1 MKILPL
7 DLNKYQVQQQTI
19 KNKCCIDKNTEIKKS
34 SIITDTIS
42 FKQKIQPD
50 ANLKKLLQ
58 YKIPDIYSE
67 ITLLEPQVL
76 ENALKSKI
84 FSGPI
89 TSIVKYLQIHQSS
102 LFSVEKQVLA
112 ILKNAA
118 KNQPKKSLEQIIHEQ
133 FPKHNKILMAEQKPV
148 FDKLRELSKEMPAE
162 LKEEFDSLMKL
173 YTSKMLHKS
182 IVLPFS
188 ITEFRYKL
196 GRIAESLKSRNI
208 KSECKTI
215 KTLIRMVDN
224 FIEPNDIN
232 KITVDNEINS
242 VSKKRNRKNKLPR
255 NITTHNAD
263 VLRQMAKVLS
273 NSTLK
278 DDRELNNL
286 FIMAKAKIYK
296 IPMQHPFKR
305 KSFIYDLQK
314 ITSKLED
321 KKLANQMNKTAVELP
336 TSKDSLS
343 AFIVNEAL
351 NSSEK
356 IGYDLLAGSIG
367 TTEHIFATERGG
379 GYELNNMALA
389 SAYKNNKK
397 AHTDLAVL
405 MRKEPEIYDYCQRHI
420 TRLIELCNN
429 GIFEKI
435 GLAKGYI
442 LNLRDRL
449 ENLSPQ
455 EKPLKLDISTLK

>member
-7 DLNKYQVQQQTI
+7 DLNKYQVQQQAI
-19 KNKCCIDKNTEIKKS
+19 KNKCCIDKNAEIKKS

-67 ITLLEPQVL
+67 ITLLDPQVL

-89 TSIVKYLQIHQSS
+89 TSVVKYLQIHQSS
-102 LFSVEKQVLA
+102 LFPVEKQVLA

-118 KNQPKKSLEQIIHEQ
+118 KNQPKKSLERIIHEQ
-133 FPKHNKILMAEQKPV
+133 FPKHNKILMAEQKPI
-148 FDKLRELSKEMPAE
+148 FDKLKELSKEMPAE
-162 LKEEFDSLMKL
+162 LKEEFDSLMSL

-188 ITEFRYKL
+188 VKEFRYKL
-196 GRIAESLKSRNI
+196 SRISQSIKSRNI

-215 KTLIRMVDN
+215 KTLSKIVDN
-224 FIEPNDIN
+224 FLESNEKQVVVDNTINNFMHKKRSRRRKIN
-232 KITVDNEINS
+232 KDL
-242 VSKKRNRKNKLPR
+242 VS
-255 NITTHNAD
+255 HNAE
-263 VLRQMAKVLS
+263 VLRQMSKVIE
-273 NSTLK
+273 NSPLK
-278 DDRELNNL
+278 DDRELSNL
-286 FIMAKAKIYK
+286 FIMAKAQIYK
-296 IPMQHPFKR
+296 IPMKHPFKR

-336 TSKDSLS
+336 TSKDSIS

-356 IGYDLLAGSIG
+356 IGYDMLAGSIG
-367 TTEHIFATERGG
+367 TTEHIFPTERGG
-379 GYELNNMALA
+379 ENELNNMALA

-397 AHTDLAVL
+397 AHTDLAIL

-420 TRLIELCNN
+420 NRLIELCNN

-455 EKPLKLDISTLK
+455 EKPLKLDISALK